1 MKNFILLSVVA
12 LFLSSCATTSLPFSK
27 EVIQNHDLETK
38 MQNRLQLISSGEIIL
53 QKVVDTTVSTLID
66 GKIVEV
72 RNTHKDD
79 YVVKA
84 ETKGVILPGG
94 NAERIEVTFGSD
106 KEKLPYVSKDTKRGT
121 LFFLDVS
128 CNRSTGQ
135 CFVTFKNEAYRL
147 VSGKYTYLVYGHEK
161 KSNAK
166 SEKDKAKGRKVGT
179 DGVETKPKKAKKGE
193 MID

>member
-1 MKNFILLSVVA
+1 MKKLILLSVIT

-106 KEKLPYVSKDTKRGT
+106 EEKLPYVAVRKKAGHV
-121 LFFLDVS
+121 FMPAVS
-128 CNRSTGQ
+128 CNKKTGQ
-135 CFVTFKNEAYRL
+135 CFITFKNEAYRL